1 MEFTDY
7 QDLLDSAREYYIEG
21 DYKRAEPI
29 LHQIL
34 LRNNRIAEV
43 FLMLATIY
51 YEHGKFTKAIN
62 TFKRALEV
70 DPTYADASI
79 GLSIV
84 LNDLGRY
91 EEGRVAFED
100 AQNLLQKN
108 KTQADP
114 FLDEKLSVKHAEIGD
129 LYFQYSRWEEAIE
142 QYYKAVRLT
151 LKKMDLLL
159 KIADAFVKKGES
171 RHAVRELKNV
181 IRDYPQYIPG
191 RIKLGIVLYNSQN
204 IQEAVQTWES
214 VLSRDPDNQE
224 AKNFIRI
231 AQRSDHPRGTKS
243 SPEMSL

>member
-1 MEFTDY
+1 MEYTDY

-51 YEHGKFTKAIN
+51 YEHGKFTKSIN

-91 EEGRVAFED
+91 EEGQTAFDE
-100 AQNLLQKN
+100 AQILLQKK

-114 FLDEKLSVKHAEIGD
+114 FLDEKLSAKHAEIGD
-129 LYFQYSRWEEAIE
+129 LYFQYSRWEEAVE

-151 LKKMDLLL
+151 LKKMDLLI
-159 KIADAFVKKGES
+159 KIADAFVKKGEH

-181 IRDYPQYIPG
+181 VRDYPQFIPA

-204 IQEAVQTWES
+204 IQEAVQVWEAA
-214 VLSRDPDNQE
+214 LTRDPDNKE
-224 AKNFIRI
+224 AQNFIRI
-231 AQRSDHPRGTKS
+231 AQRSGS
-243 SPEMSL
+243 SRATAPSLSPSL